1 MVTHPTPHP
10 ISTENEALRDFIEKR
25 KVLVWYVKNPRGLSE
40 EAIVEAVLNYGN
52 WEDVQE
58 LFRILSIQKVAAIFR
73 QQIIMPRQRGNYY
86 ADVVNY
92 FTLYFN
98 KYV

>member
-1 MVTHPTPHP
+1 MVMVIHPTP
-10 ISTENEALRDFIEKR
+10 TTNEDLKDFIEKR
-25 KVLVWYVKNPRGLSE
+25 KTLVWYVKDPRGLSE

-58 LFRILSIQKVAAIFR
+58 LFRIMGIQEVADIFR
-73 QQIIMPRQRGNYY
+73 KQILMPRRRGNYY